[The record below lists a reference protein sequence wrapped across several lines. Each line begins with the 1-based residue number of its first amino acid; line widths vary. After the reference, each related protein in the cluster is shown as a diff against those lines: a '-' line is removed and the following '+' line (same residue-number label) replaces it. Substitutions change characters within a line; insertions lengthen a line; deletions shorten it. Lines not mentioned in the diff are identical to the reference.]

1 MTMVPLTE
9 QEKTLPYVKYFYR
22 DLAPVAEE
30 KLKIRDGAPADSSLA
45 MPIAER
51 GRFLDE
57 DTGYLKTGFCVA
69 PDGTGF
75 VANTQFM
82 PGVTKDMFNWWFA
95 WHCIGP
101 DLRYKLWD
109 HDDHFH
115 ARADNVE
122 YILDPNVPMEEK
134 SWGVKHDILEDIG
147 LGADALV
154 ISFKKPS
161 DLGFDM
167 AKIGGKGCTAMVC
180 GNGMSST
187 PAIMAHKI
195 IEEDGG
201 VTMVSHFWMGYGVD
215 DEGNIIKLVPDGESV
230 PEIAPRSLFGHCIK
244 EYTNW
249 ASFIAEI
256 YAEEGPDIK
265 L

>member
-1 MTMVPLTE
+1 MVSLTE

-30 KLKIRDGAPADSSLA
+30 KLKIRDGAAADPSTA
-45 MPIAER
+45 MPVSRIS
-51 GRFLDE
+51 RFLDK
-57 DTGYLKTGFCVA
+57 DTGYLQSGFCVA

-75 VANTQFM
+75 VANTMFM
-82 PGVTKDMFNWWFA
+82 PGVTKEMFNWWFA
-95 WHCIGP
+95 WHCVGP

-109 HDDHFH
+109 HDDHH
-115 ARADNVE
+115 YARADKPE
-122 YILDPNVPMEEK
+122 YILDPNVPMEQK
-134 SWGVKHDILEDIG
+134 SWGVNHEILEDIG
-147 LGADALV
+147 LGVDELV

-167 AKIGGKGCTAMVC
+167 DKIGGEGCAAMVC
-180 GNGMSST
+180 GVGVSST

-195 IEEDGG
+195 IEQEGG
-201 VTMVSHFWMGYGVD
+201 VTMVSHFWMGYGMN
-215 DEGNIIKLVPDGESV
+215 DEGKLIKLVPDGVSI

-256 YAEEGPDIK
+256 YAEEGPGISA
-265 L
+265 